1 MTALTLDGT
10 SCQFGGLRAV
20 KDVSFSVP
28 AGTITG
34 LIGPNGAGKTTVVN
48 LISGFLKLSGGRI
61 CIGDIDISRAEA
73 HRIARAGIA
82 RTFQN
87 IRLIGDA
94 SVLDNVVSGFH
105 QYEQSGLWTNLL
117 NVRAV
122 LRERRE
128 LEKRALALLDRFGM
142 AGFASYAARNLSYGH
157 QRRLEIIRALALQPR
172 VLLLDEPVAGMNDT
186 EAHSLG
192 AVLREICDQGT
203 AILLIEHNMRFV
215 MSLCSHIYVLAAG
228 ELIAQGSPAEI
239 RRDPAVVTAYL
250 GE

>member
-1 MTALTLDGT
+1 MTALTLNGI

-28 AGTITG
+28 AGSITG

-172 VLLLDEPVAGMNDT
+172 VLLLDEPVAGMNDA

-192 AVLREICDQGT
+192 AVLKEICDQGT